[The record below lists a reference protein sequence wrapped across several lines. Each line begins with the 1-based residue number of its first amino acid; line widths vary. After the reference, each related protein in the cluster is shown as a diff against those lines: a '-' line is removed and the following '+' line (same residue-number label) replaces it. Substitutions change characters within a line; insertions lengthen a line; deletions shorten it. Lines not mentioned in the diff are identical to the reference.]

1 MRQLRFVGPGDDGN
15 VILETGDAG
24 EQFTLPVDT
33 ARQFLATEP
42 SDTSATPEPA
52 ENPTGK
58 DDMIDL
64 RPRDIQ
70 TRVRAGEDPQALAEE
85 AGTSLDKVMRFAYP
99 VLQERVRVVDE
110 ARRARTRAGTDGHP
124 VVFGDLFDHRVA
136 ALGTEP
142 SSVRWDSFRRPD
154 GGWTVTSQLTAP
166 AWDDTEVPLLAKF
179 SLALL
184 NRTVSALN
192 DVAADLIHGT
202 PIRALQKPP
211 EPQPAP
217 IEDVE
222 APVPNTPTLS
232 AVPTAAEPAEHRGE
246 DERTAEHRSPLRL
259 PSRRQKAHTHPVPV
273 AMDDDLMDD
282 LFDQEAFEPNGP
294 SGWHEPPLP
303 LELTPPPAAEPDQP
317 AVRPAPRHSERRLA
331 PAATDRPTAAGATA
345 DTLPSADP
353 ADAAAGGD
361 PADDATGGRP
371 HPETHRRARSGDK
384 PRMPS
389 WDDIL
394 LGVRRKD

>member
-1 MRQLRFVGPGDDGN
+1 MRELRFVAPGEDGN
-15 VILETGDAG
+15 VILETTDAA
-24 EQFTLPVDT
+24 EQFTLVVNDALRESLRPD
-33 ARQFLATEP
+33 P
-42 SDTSATPEPA
+42 SDDSGDRLPVQ
-52 ENPTGK
+52 NPTGK

-70 TRVRAGEDPQALAEE
+70 TRVRAGEDPQHLAEE
-85 AGTSLDKVMRFAYP
+85 AGTTLEKVMRFAYP
-99 VLQERVRVVDE
+99 VLQERVRVIDE
-110 ARRARTRAGTDGHP
+110 ARRARTRSGADGHP
-124 VVFGDLFDHRVA
+124 VIFGDLFDHRIA

-142 SSVRWDSFRRPD
+142 DSVRWDSFRRPD
-154 GGWTVTSQLTAP
+154 GGWTVTSTMTVQ

-211 EPQPAP
+211 PALDALP
-217 IEDVE
+217 VDESGSGSGTE
-222 APVPNTPTLS
+222 AGAGTGAELAPSATDQADQADQAMGQTTLVAVTNPDPERGPV
-232 AVPTAAEPAEHRGE
+232 H
-246 DERTAEHRSPLRL
+246 EHRSPLRL

-273 AMDDDLMDD
+273 AMDDDLIDD
-282 LFDQEAFEPNGP
+282 LFDQEAFEPSGP

-303 LELTPPPAAEPDQP
+303 LDIA
-317 AVRPAPRHSERRLA
+317 APRA
-331 PAATDRPTAAGATA
+331 TAAKSPSPTAPTVPA
-345 DTLPSADP
+345 ADP
-353 ADAAAGGD
+353 APSIRPDEAAVEE
-361 PADDATGGRP
+361 PAA
-371 HPETHRRARSGDK
+371 PEAPRRSGRSNDK